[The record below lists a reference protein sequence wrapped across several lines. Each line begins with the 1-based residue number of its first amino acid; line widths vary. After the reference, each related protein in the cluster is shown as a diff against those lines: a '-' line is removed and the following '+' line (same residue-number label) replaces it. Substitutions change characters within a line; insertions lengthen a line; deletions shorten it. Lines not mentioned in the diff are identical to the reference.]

1 MHTMKESTLRPTG
14 SIFMQTT
21 NALDR
26 KTQEVVA
33 FESCWLRLKAACV
46 VLSISRFPTLAGC
59 FDHVRLP
66 ECLAD
71 SIFVLLSS

>member
-1 MHTMKESTLRPTG
+1 MHTMKESMLRLTG

-33 FESCWLRLKAACV
+33 FESCWLRLKATCV
-46 VLSISRFPTLAGC
+46 VLSISLCGKVFALKSVTANKIKP
-59 FDHVRLP
+59 
-66 ECLAD
+66 
-71 SIFVLLSS
+71 